1 VAIGIGAEGSLGIGA
16 RDMWSLWPADRRRRT
31 GRGFRAAIASTLVPG
46 VGQLLLGR
54 RLKATCCLV
63 VTAIVVGLIAWL
75 GMQEPATLA
84 AWAVTPEVL
93 VGVFVGNVGLLAFR
107 LFATFDAYADGAR
120 PAAAP
125 VMPRR
130 STARVGVA
138 TAWFALAGAV
148 IAPHAVIGYVTA
160 TTHGVLHRVFAGEDD
175 HTVSA
180 ARTHQP
186 ADGAVDVR
194 DDGDASSGSAGSAE
208 RAPRASDGLPE
219 DTAPAYAEPPL
230 SPDNPWM
237 DAGRITVALLGSDGG
252 PGRDGDR
259 IDSLLVVTV
268 ATETGE
274 AAVFSV
280 DRYLADFPVPDRIAD
295 VYEEHC
301 LDGEGWVYLNAL
313 YRCGNERVPEA
324 FAAAYPHADDPAA
337 AAVTE
342 VLGDVLGIAVP
353 HYAMVDMAGFV
364 AIVDALGGVD
374 VDLAAPLQV
383 RMSPPSGREWVT
395 VDLPAGRQVVDG
407 EEALAF
413 VRIREAEGG
422 DADRMRRQR
431 CLVTS
436 VVDRADIGAIVRG
449 FPDLAAAVEDH
460 VTTSVPLRA
469 LPSLIEVLAS
479 VDAEGIIT
487 VGFGPPDYRG
497 WDHRPDLPRIQERV
511 REVLADPESAREA
524 GTSTE
529 VGEDVCR

>member
-1 VAIGIGAEGSLGIGA
+1 
-16 RDMWSLWPADRRRRT
+16 MWSLWPADRRRRT
-31 GRGFRAAIASTLVPG
+31 GRGFRAAIASTLLPG
-46 VGQLLLGR
+46 VGQLLVGR

-63 VTAIVVGLIAWL
+63 VTAVVVGSAVWL
-75 GMQEPATLA
+75 AMQEPATLA
-84 AWAVTPEVL
+84 AWVVTPEVL
-93 VGVFVGNVGLLAFR
+93 VGVFVGNLAFLAFR
-107 LFATFDAYADGAR
+107 LFATFDAYADGTR
-120 PAAAP
+120 PPAVP

-130 STARVGVA
+130 AAARIGVTTALLVLAAVVA
-138 TAWFALAGAV
+138 V
-148 IAPHAVIGYVTA
+148 PHAAVGYAVA
-160 TTHGVLHRVFAGEDD
+160 TTHGVLHEVFASDE
-175 HTVSA
+175 SP
-180 ARTHQP
+180 ARASEATPSGSEEP
-186 ADGAVDVR
+186 AG
-194 DDGDASSGSAGSAE
+194 GSSGDETS
-208 RAPRASDGLPE
+208 PRATGSSD
-219 DTAPAYAEPPL
+219 EPPEPSDAAGEEPPPL
-230 SPDNPWM
+230 PDNPWM
-237 DAGRITVALLGSDGG
+237 EAGRITVALLGSDGG

-268 ATETGE
+268 ATATGE

-313 YRCGNERVPEA
+313 YRCGAERVPEA

-353 HYAMVDMAGFV
+353 HHAMVDMAGFV
-364 AIVDALGGVD
+364 AIVDALGGVEID
-374 VDLAAPLQV
+374 VAEPLQV
-383 RMSPPSGREWVT
+383 SMSPPSGQEWVT
-395 VDLPAGRQVVDG
+395 VDLPAGRQLVDG
-407 EEALAF
+407 GEALAF
-413 VRIREAEGG
+413 VRVREAEGG

-436 VVDRADIGAIVRG
+436 AVGSADVGGIVRG

-479 VDAEGIIT
+479 VDSEGIIT

-511 REVLADPESAREA
+511 REVLADPDGAREA
-524 GTSTE
+524 STSTE